1 MALASL
7 AVFAAAAS
15 AAALLCVL
23 LRPLLQRYA
32 LARPNAR
39 SSHSVP
45 TPQGGGIAVLAGA
58 FLALGLAF
66 RLVPLEGEAWR
77 GVLVVATGAV
87 ALAVVGAWDDIRPLP
102 ASLRLALQAACVGF
116 VLFRAAPELRLFPE
130 FLPLAAERVLALLA
144 GVWFVNLVNF
154 MDGLDWITVAG
165 IVPLAAALALA
176 GNAGVVDPATGWLA
190 AGLCGGLIGF
200 APFNRPVAKLFLG
213 DVGSLPIGLLTAYLL
228 FRLAGAGAFAAAL
241 ILPLY
246 HVADATI
253 TLLRRLARG
262 ERVWEA
268 HRSHFYQQA
277 TTNGFGVRAVVGR
290 VAALNVA
297 LAALAGLSIAW
308 PALWAQALCLGLA
321 ILLTA
326 SLLRAFATP
335 RGGHG

>member
-1 MALASL
+1 MSLVAAMVVAFLIGMARLSG
-7 AVFAAAAS
+7 
-15 AAALLCVL
+15 
-23 LRPLLQRYA
+23 LRPLR
-32 LARPNAR
+32 
-39 SSHSVP
+39 V
-45 TPQGGGIAVLAGA
+45 
-58 FLALGLAF
+58 
-66 RLVPLEGEAWR
+66 
-77 GVLVVATGAV
+77 GAV
-87 ALAVVGAWDDIRPLP
+87 IFVEFFRGT
-102 ASLRLALQAACVGF
+102 SLLVQ
-116 VLFRAAPELRLFPE
+116 LF
-130 FLPLAAERVLALLA
+130 FLY
-144 GVWFVNLVNF
+144 F
-154 MDGLDWITVAG
+154 
-165 IVPLAAALALA
+165 
-176 GNAGVVDPATGWLA
+176 
-190 AGLCGGLIGF
+190 
-200 APFNRPVAKLFLG
+200 
-213 DVGSLPIGLLTAYLL
+213 
-228 FRLAGAGAFAAAL
+228 

-335 RGGHG
+335 RDGHG